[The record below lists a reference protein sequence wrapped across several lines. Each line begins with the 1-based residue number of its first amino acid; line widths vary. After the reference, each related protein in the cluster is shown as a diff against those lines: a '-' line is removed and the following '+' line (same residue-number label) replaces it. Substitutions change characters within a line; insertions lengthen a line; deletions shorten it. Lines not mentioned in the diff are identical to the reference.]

1 MNRPAQHA
9 KSRRPRPA
17 LLNGKLYETSSV
29 KEGGLLLAAEEPR
42 PVASPRE
49 GASARLP
56 SPRWRTCRGRAEEA
70 AARLRIVVIVEEAL
84 RWLLGLRGAGSHAA
98 RLAALATGGKEAAA
112 AAAAAAALATGG
124 KEAAAAA
131 ALATGGK
138 EAAAL
143 RPTAAAAVAA
153 E

>member
-98 RLAALATGGKEAAA
+98 RLAALVTGGKEAAAA

-131 ALATGGK
+131 
-138 EAAAL
+138 L

>member
-112 AAAAAAALATGG
+112 AAA
-124 KEAAAAA
+124 
-131 ALATGGK
+131 LATGGK